1 MTEKE
6 KLQDLIGDIKR
17 KKELQPIEDSYIIRI
32 VGEFLGQNPKI
43 ASELAERR
51 DFERFKRSGDYKK
64 IIKYA
69 RAILHRAIGVYRTRN
84 YKKNKQLLESLRKLL
99 ENEPLNSENSL
110 ELHRRILETH
120 SSTME
125 RALIYGLLY
134 KKLFEITGK
143 PKIILDLGCGLNPLS
158 FPWMEL
164 EGIQYYAADINND
177 DLELVENYF
186 EIIGEEC
193 CIKRIDLQKRN
204 DALARF
210 PKADVCFL
218 FKVLG
223 GIDQKGHKLSESII
237 KQAPAKYVVASFA
250 TRTLSGRRMRQAKRM
265 WLEQMLKR
273 LGVEFQI
280 FREENEIFYI
290 IRKES

>member
-1 MTEKE
+1 MVSRE
-6 KLQDLIGDIKR
+6 KLQNLIGDIKR
-17 KKELQPIEDSYIIRI
+17 KKELRPIEDSYIIRI
-32 VGEFLGQNPKI
+32 VGEFLEQNPKI
-43 ASELAERR
+43 ALELDERR
-51 DFERFKRSGDYKK
+51 DFENFKRSEDYKR

-84 YKKNKQLLESLRKLL
+84 YRKNKYLLESLRKLL

-110 ELHRRILETH
+110 ELHRQILETH
-120 SSTME
+120 SSTRE
-125 RALIYGLLY
+125 RALIYELLY

-158 FPWMEL
+158 FPWMGL
-164 EGIQYYAADINND
+164 KGVQYYAVDINNE

-186 EIIGEEC
+186 GIIGEEC

-204 DALARF
+204 AMLTRF

-223 GIDQKGHKLSESII
+223 GIDQKDHKLSELII
-237 KQAPAKYVVASFA
+237 KQAPARYVAASFA
-250 TRTLSGRRMRQAKRM
+250 TKTLSGRCMRQARRM

-273 LGVEFQI
+273 LGFEFQI
-280 FREENEIFYI
+280 FREENEIFYLI
-290 IRKES
+290 QKEL